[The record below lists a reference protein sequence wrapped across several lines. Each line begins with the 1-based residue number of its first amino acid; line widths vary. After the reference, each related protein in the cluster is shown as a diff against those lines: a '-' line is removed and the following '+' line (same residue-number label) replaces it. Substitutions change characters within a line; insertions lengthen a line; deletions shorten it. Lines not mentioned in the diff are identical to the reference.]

1 MVLRKTS
8 VLAHLVCI
16 RDWPRLGT
24 RSVFSNNRLITRE
37 LGNKATVKFVYVKTW
52 SLELSQMPFELS
64 PWFVQLWLFKSVSEP
79 QFTPEN
85 LFLTIM
91 ESQSLENHYTA
102 VAGWLLHG
110 TTAAQ
115 CIVLVPVT
123 VNIVFMASFLLSLVP
138 YLWHVRPATESK
150 CAIINIRMAFSY

>member
-52 SLELSQMPFELS
+52 SLELSQMPFEPS
-64 PWFVQLWLFKSVSEP
+64 PWFVQLWLLFKSVIASVHTRKSFP
-79 QFTPEN
+79 DNYGIAIARKSLHCRRGVAFTRYNSCTMHCIGSSHSKYSFHGE
-85 LFLTIM
+85 F
-91 ESQSLENHYTA
+91 SA
-102 VAGWLLHG
+102 VF
-110 TTAAQ
+110 
-115 CIVLVPVT
+115 P
-123 VNIVFMASFLLSLVP
+123 
-138 YLWHVRPATESK
+138 
-150 CAIINIRMAFSY
+150 CAIFVACATGNWIEMCNHQYKNGF

>member
-1 MVLRKTS
+1 MHTWLTPPWYQVCFLKQQVNHTGVGQQSDRKICLCKNLAVSPANSLKCHLSS
-8 VLAHLVCI
+8 VHGSFSSDCLN
-16 RDWPRLGT
+16 
-24 RSVFSNNRLITRE
+24 RSV
-37 LGNKATVKFVYVKTW
+37 
-52 SLELSQMPFELS
+52 SLC
-64 PWFVQLWLFKSVSEP
+64 

-91 ESQSLENHYTA
+91 ESQALENHYTA

-123 VNIVFMASFLLSLVP
+123 VNIVFMAGFLLYSLVP